1 MLTRLVYHSENH
13 LGAGGGGMIDGLT
26 AILETSRRRNEK
38 DGVTGALL
46 FDTLWFIQVLEG
58 EREAVSAT
66 LRRIARDER
75 HDELVVMDCRP
86 AETRLFGN
94 WWMGFAMLR
103 GDNGA
108 LYARHGIGPKLDPR
122 KISGDQAVA
131 VARELAGEGFGRQT
145 AA

>member
-13 LGAGGGGMIDGLT
+13 LGADGGGMIRDLNT
-26 AILETSRRRNEK
+26 ILAASQRNNEK
-38 DGVTGALL
+38 AGITGALL
-46 FDTLWFIQVLEG
+46 FDTLWFIQILEG
-58 EREAVSAT
+58 EREAVLGA
-66 LRRIARDER
+66 LRRILRDKR

-108 LYARHGIGPKLDPR
+108 LFARHGIAGKLDPR

-131 VARELAGEGFGRQT
+131 IAVELAGMGLSRQI